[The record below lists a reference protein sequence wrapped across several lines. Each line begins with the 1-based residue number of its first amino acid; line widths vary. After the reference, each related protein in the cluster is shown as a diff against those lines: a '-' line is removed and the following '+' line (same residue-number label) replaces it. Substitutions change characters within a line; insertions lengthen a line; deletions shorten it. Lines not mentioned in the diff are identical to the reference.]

1 MRRREFIALVG
12 SAAVWPTAAY
22 AQSAAIPVIGLLTPE
37 APISSDVDG
46 LREGLRQLGYT
57 EGSNL
62 HIEYRFAK
70 GNFDQLAQFAK
81 ELVAL
86 KVDLIVSFVTQASIE
101 AKKATATTPIVM
113 VGVADPIGSG
123 LIASF
128 NRPGTNVTGTSSV
141 ATDVVSKQLGLLKEI
156 VPDVNLVAAL
166 WNPADPV
173 FQAQQRK
180 QTESAAEKLGL
191 QLQFLEARSANEFEA
206 AFAAVEG
213 TQVLF
218 ILIDPLFINNTKTL
232 AQLSLKYRLVSIFGY
247 RTFADAGGL
256 MAYGPNYF
264 DIYKRAALYVDKILK
279 GARSPDLPATIS
291 TFRRRFGKLLP
302 ISTASSGAKSRPIF
316 PCSSR
321 RNSSISSISRPRRR
335 LALRCR

>member
-1 MRRREFIALVG
+1 MMAPPRLSGLAMRRREFIALVG
-12 SAAVWPTAAY
+12 SAAARPFAVY
-22 AQSAAIPVIGLLTPE
+22 AQSAAIPVVGLLSPE
-37 APISSDVDG
+37 APTSPDVNG
-46 LREGLRQLGYT
+46 LREGLRQLGYA

-70 GNFDQLAQFAK
+70 GNFDQLSQFAK
-81 ELVAL
+81 ELAAS

-101 AKKATATTPIVM
+101 AKKATATIPIVM

-123 LIASF
+123 LVVSF

-141 ATDVVSKQLGLLKEI
+141 ATDVVSKQLGLLKEV
-156 VPDVNLVAAL
+156 VPNTTFMAAL

-180 QTESAAEKLGL
+180 QTESAAQKLGL
-191 QLQFLEARSANEFEA
+191 QLQFLEARSTSEFET
-206 AFAAVEG
+206 AFAAVGG

-218 ILIDPLFINNTKTL
+218 ILIDPLFITNAKAL
-232 AQLSLKYRLVSIFGY
+232 AELSLKYHLASIFGY

-264 DIYKRAALYVDKILK
+264 DIYKRTAPYVDKILK
-279 GARSPDLPATIS
+279 GARPSDLPVEQPT
-291 TFRRRFGKLLP
+291 TFQFVVNLKAAKTLGITVP
-302 ISTASSGAKSRPIF
+302 ASIVGAADEVIE
-316 PCSSR
+316 
-321 RNSSISSISRPRRR
+321 
-335 LALRCR
+335 

>member
-12 SAAVWPTAAY
+12 SAATLPFAAH
-22 AQSAAIPVIGLLTPE
+22 AQSAPVPVIGLLSPE
-37 APISSDVDG
+37 ASTSSDVNG
-46 LREGLRQLGYT
+46 LREGLRQLGYA
-57 EGSNL
+57 EGSSL

-70 GNFDQLAQFAK
+70 GNFDQLSQFAK
-81 ELVAL
+81 ELAAL

-101 AKKATATTPIVM
+101 AKKATTTIPIVM

-123 LIASF
+123 LVVSF

-141 ATDVVSKQLGLLKEI
+141 ATDVVSKQLGLLKEV
-156 VPDVNLVAAL
+156 VPNTTLMAAL

-180 QTESAAEKLGL
+180 QTESAAQKLGL
-191 QLQFLEARSANEFEA
+191 QLKFLEARSTGEFEA

-213 TQVLF
+213 TRALF
-218 ILIDPLFINNTKTL
+218 ILIDPLFINNAKAL
-232 AQLSLKYRLVSIFGY
+232 ADLSLKYRVASIFGY

-264 DIYKRAALYVDKILK
+264 DIYKRTASYVDKILK
-279 GARSPDLPATIS
+279 GARPSDLPVEQPTTFQFVVNLRAARTLGLTI
-291 TFRRRFGKLLP
+291 P
-302 ISTASSGAKSRPIF
+302 V
-316 PCSSR
+316 
-321 RNSSISSISRPRRR
+321 SIVAAADEVIE
-335 LALRCR
+335 

>member
-12 SAAVWPTAAY
+12 SAAARPFAVY
-22 AQSAAIPVIGLLTPE
+22 AQSAAIPVVGLLSPE
-37 APISSDVDG
+37 APTSPDVNG
-46 LREGLRQLGYT
+46 LREGLRQLGYA

-70 GNFDQLAQFAK
+70 GNFDQLSQFAK
-81 ELVAL
+81 ELAAS

-101 AKKATATTPIVM
+101 AKKATATIPIVM

-123 LIASF
+123 LVVSF
-128 NRPGTNVTGTSSV
+128 NRPGTKVTGTSSV
-141 ATDVVSKQLGLLKEI
+141 ATDVVSKQLGLLKEV
-156 VPDVNLVAAL
+156 VPNTTFMAAL

-180 QTESAAEKLGL
+180 QTESAAQKLGL
-191 QLQFLEARSANEFEA
+191 QLQFLEARSTSEFEA

-213 TQVLF
+213 TRVLF
-218 ILIDPLFINNTKTL
+218 ILIDPLFINNAKAL
-232 AQLSLKYRLVSIFGY
+232 AELSLKYRLASIFGY

-264 DIYKRAALYVDKILK
+264 DIYKRTAPYVDKILK
-279 GARSPDLPATIS
+279 GARPSDLPVEQS
-291 TFRRRFGKLLP
+291 TTFQFVVNLKAAKTLGITVP
-302 ISTASSGAKSRPIF
+302 ASIVGAADEVIE
-316 PCSSR
+316 
-321 RNSSISSISRPRRR
+321 
-335 LALRCR
+335 